1 MMIFSLVWL
10 SYPSCENITQIKISK
25 YHMGKKIKLSL
36 HRTLS
41 MIKSAEK

>member
-1 MMIFSLVWL
+1 MMIFSLVRL

-25 YHMGKKIKLSL
+25 YHMGKKMKLSL

-41 MIKSAEK
+41 MIKYAEK